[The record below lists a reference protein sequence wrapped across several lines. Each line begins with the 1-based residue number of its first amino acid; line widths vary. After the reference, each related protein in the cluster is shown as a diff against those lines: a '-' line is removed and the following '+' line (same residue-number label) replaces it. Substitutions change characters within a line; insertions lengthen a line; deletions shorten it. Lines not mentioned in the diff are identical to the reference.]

1 MKTGTNCNKST
12 RPSKFTFFY
21 STALLQQQENM
32 GKVGTISTIMIVIVT
47 VLHISEG
54 HFRIGKRAGMPY
66 NHLYKKMV
74 AKTLKA
80 KLVNDA
86 LKEAFARVNDD
97 SDVNDAQRGALN
109 DDRGKHVQYT
119 RCSSQ
124 KSDAEVAQNDEM
136 RLAGKLRNK
145 ESVVLNDAHLAR
157 IHERIGAL
165 LDDLKYINS
174 YKEARGDARL
184 NENVLQN
191 NDLADEIDRLIR
203 NISELEALKHGLK
216 QPASAE
222 KRKRA
227 DTAEA
232 ELYKSTA

>member
-1 MKTGTNCNKST
+1 
-12 RPSKFTFFY
+12 
-21 STALLQQQENM
+21 
-32 GKVGTISTIMIVIVT
+32 
-47 VLHISEG
+47 
-54 HFRIGKRAGMPY
+54 MPY
-66 NHLYKKMV
+66 NQLYKKMV

-86 LKEAFARVNDD
+86 LKEAFARVNDE

-109 DDRGKHVQYT
+109 DDGGKHVQYM
-119 RCSSQ
+119 RCTSQ
-124 KSDAEVAQNDEM
+124 KNDGEVTQNDEI
-136 RLAGKLRNK
+136 RLAGKLPNK
-145 ESVVLNDAHLAR
+145 ENVVLNDAHFTR

-165 LDDLKYINS
+165 LDDLKHINS

-191 NDLADEIDRLIR
+191 DDLADEIDKLIR
-203 NISELEALKHGLK
+203 NISELETLKHGLK
-216 QPASAE
+216 QPVTAE

-227 DTAEA
+227 HTAEA